1 VPASGLEAGALLSSG
16 ARLAAPAGPTP
27 LGVVR
32 TRGIHPGDPVLV
44 NRHGRFFYARV
55 RGPGPTGGLDLDP
68 PDERAGSHSATAR
81 ELVDHWS
88 HARGA
93 PADGAVAGRSSLD
106 DLMP

>member
-1 VPASGLEAGALLSSG
+1 
-16 ARLAAPAGPTP
+16 

-44 NRHGRFFYARV
+44 NRRGRFFYARV

-88 HARGA
+88 HARDARRWRGGRPVLA
-93 PADGAVAGRSSLD
+93 RRPDALSDPVAGAVAALGRPD
-106 DLMP
+106 G